1 MDMAQLKQI
10 QEAFKSGQID
20 YGQDFLSSAR
30 NNYESNEE
38 QFTPESEKIEEVGEV
53 EEAQGIQKIEEIDI
67 YYSVSEMLRRQK

>member
-20 YGQDFLSSAR
+20 YGQDFLASAR
-30 NNYESNEE
+30 NNYENSEE
-38 QFTPESEKIEEVGEV
+38 ESIPENEEVGE
-53 EEAQGIQKIEEIDI
+53 EIEEINEIKEVNI